1 MSPQDSST
9 DNNDTTNLTPVNNV
23 RISESFQTRNEGVN
37 PFTTSNIETGQLDA
51 SNENG
56 GYNRFG
62 FSAFQSYKIT
72 RRYDILAKVKEA
84 ATRHCNEYRVAIFFL
99 VLIIVIGFS
108 VLVRMNKNILSSQ
121 DQDSL
126 DPVVISGKSVY
137 RYILNWRQI
146 HHTHNHQHYIIV
158 IFVQIYLYFSSKIIL
173 FFSPQLISRLAKQWE
188 RGPQFENHMSY

>member
-9 DNNDTTNLTPVNNV
+9 DNTDTTSLTPVNNV

-146 HHTHNHQHYIIV
+146 HHINQ
-158 IFVQIYLYFSSKIIL
+158 
-173 FFSPQLISRLAKQWE
+173 
-188 RGPQFENHMSY
+188 

>member
-37 PFTTSNIETGQLDA
+37 PFTTSNMESGQFDV

-62 FSAFQSYKIT
+62 FSAFHSYKIT

-126 DPVVISGKSVY
+126 DPAVISRKSVY
-137 RYILNWRQI
+137 RHILNPRRI
-146 HHTHNHQHYIIV
+146 HHIKQYRSITFNHNFSHNYRK
-158 IFVQIYLYFSSKIIL
+158 VQFTQK
-173 FFSPQLISRLAKQWE
+173 
-188 RGPQFENHMSY
+188 NM